1 MLCYHPQLGYLH
13 TNIKFIPQEYGT
25 KGKPKQCRKSNI
37 YSSLFTQAK
46 KSTWQTC
53 CHIAIKITISYH
65 FLSEIPLILLSVPLL
80 NIVLAFCEFTT
91 LNWGSGFWSNCNSY
105 FKFRYLIV
113 PESCYASVM
122 CQLILSWISFFDNF
136 PGKSLCNSV
145 DVKIWQFF
153 IWQVLLSENR
163 RTSFWNCLK
172 YF

>member
-1 MLCYHPQLGYLH
+1 MRCAQLFNTKHAVFTGRQFLKLLFSMLCYHPQLGYLH

-53 CHIAIKITISYH
+53 CHIAIKIIISYH

-91 LNWGSGFWSNCNSY
+91 LNWGSGFWSNCNSLSYCSRKLLRERYVSTY
-105 FKFRYLIV
+105 FVVDKFLR
-113 PESCYASVM
+113 
-122 CQLILSWISFFDNF
+122 QF
-136 PGKSLCNSV
+136 PWKVSL
-145 DVKIWQFF
+145 
-153 IWQVLLSENR
+153 
-163 RTSFWNCLK
+163 
-172 YF
+172 